1 MGTKSYHVQH
11 NDTMDTNHMFGAW
24 MNSVGGKL
32 KRQILV
38 GASAFYWV
46 IWLSTNDVVFDKA
59 IIKSFL

>member
-1 MGTKSYHVQH
+1 
-11 NDTMDTNHMFGAW
+11 MDTNHMFGAW